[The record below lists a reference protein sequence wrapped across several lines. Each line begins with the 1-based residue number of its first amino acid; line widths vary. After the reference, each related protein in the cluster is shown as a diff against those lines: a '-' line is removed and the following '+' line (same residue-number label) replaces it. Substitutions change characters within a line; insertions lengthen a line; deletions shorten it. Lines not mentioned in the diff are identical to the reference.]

1 MPNTRHT
8 GHRSAGIPL
17 HIYFDI
23 CLAVLLGKIIM
34 SSTPGPIQYVG
45 FAWRGLIYEVFAWS
59 KETHENFICNINIGV
74 PDEPDPITAEAI
86 ENLKNIRH

>member
-1 MPNTRHT
+1 MPNACHT

-34 SSTPGPIQYVG
+34 SDVIGPIQYLG
-45 FAWRGLIYEVFAWS
+45 FAWKGQIYEVFAWY
-59 KETHENFICNINIGV
+59 KETKKNFICNINIGA
-74 PDEPDPITAEAI
+74 PEETPKA
-86 ENLKNIRH
+86 